1 MSQKLDLHS
10 LAVRREIKCLKILH
24 RYCLGIHFSYENKIE
39 NEVNNIKLAK
49 KIENFLKSWST
60 RNLKVKVK

>member
-24 RYCLGIHFSYENKIE
+24 RYCLGIHFPYEKKIE
-39 NEVNNIKLAK
+39 NEVNIIKLTK
-49 KIENFLKSWST
+49 KSRIFS
-60 RNLKVKVK
+60 KVRVQET